1 MARRAERE
9 TARSARGETGRVGV
23 FTQLDAIPNDLC
35 RKRTDTC
42 VNTRA
47 TTG

>member
-1 MARRAERE
+1 MARQPKRSGTVRARRDRMRR
-9 TARSARGETGRVGV
+9 A

-47 TTG
+47 MTG